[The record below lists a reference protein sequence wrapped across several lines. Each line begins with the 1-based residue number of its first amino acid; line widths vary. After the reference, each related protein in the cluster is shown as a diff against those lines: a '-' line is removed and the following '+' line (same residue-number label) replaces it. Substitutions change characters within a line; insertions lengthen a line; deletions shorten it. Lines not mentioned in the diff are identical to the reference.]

1 MKTLITAIALTVAAT
16 SASAFTCK
24 NTVTMVDGEWV
35 YTSSQCGNQAPASA
49 DTLAMITYIANN
61 PPKDLVE
68 EEVVTPVV
76 ITPVVAVTPVVEPTE
91 LEKLNTRLAKMKD
104 DKADLQDR
112 IKKATGKK
120 KKKLKN
126 KRKKLNK
133 KINKVTNRI
142 NNLNGTKA
150 PSNPISNYPAK

>member
-16 SASAFTCK
+16 SASAYTCK
-24 NTVTMVDGEWV
+24 NTATMVDGEWV

-49 DTLAMITYIANN
+49 DTLALISYIANN
-61 PPKDLVE
+61 PPKDNVE
-68 EEVVTPVV
+68 EEVIAPT
-76 ITPVVAVTPVVEPTE
+76 VVAPVVEPTK

-112 IKKATGKK
+112 IKKATGAKK
-120 KKKLKN
+120 KALKN
-126 KRKKLNK
+126 KRGKLNK

-142 NNLNGTKA
+142 NKLNGTKK
-150 PSNPISNYPAK
+150 PSNTNARIAS